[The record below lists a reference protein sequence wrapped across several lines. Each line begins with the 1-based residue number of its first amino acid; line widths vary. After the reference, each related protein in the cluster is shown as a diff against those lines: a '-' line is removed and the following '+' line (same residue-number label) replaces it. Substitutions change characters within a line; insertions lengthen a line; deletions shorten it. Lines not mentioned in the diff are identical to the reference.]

1 MDGTDHENSLREFEA
16 MLVDMLARVTLF
28 ADALQDGDLALA
40 SELARDLESDLL
52 AVVKARGA

>member
-1 MDGTDHENSLREFEA
+1 
-16 MLVDMLARVTLF
+16 MLARVTLF